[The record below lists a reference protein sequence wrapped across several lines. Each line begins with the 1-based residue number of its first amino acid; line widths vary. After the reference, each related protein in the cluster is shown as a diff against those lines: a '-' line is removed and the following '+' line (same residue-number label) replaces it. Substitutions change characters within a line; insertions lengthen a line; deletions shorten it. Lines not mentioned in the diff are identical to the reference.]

1 MGRGAPRTRYDRGVR
16 SLALVALVVV
26 ACSEPA
32 APAPSASPAVPAA
45 GPSPVG
51 LIAPAALA
59 ATLPDDLGEY
69 AARAAPE
76 HGHDRTGVV
85 VTTWASR
92 AYRRGDAIAHVRMVD
107 ASRAPDLVMGFA
119 AAQQIELPA
128 GPDGFELLPTG
139 VGGRPALAS
148 WDPGAASSEA
158 QVLVQGRVIVA
169 VAIQGARAPED
180 AIELLDRAP
189 LRDLEALLR

>member
-1 MGRGAPRTRYDRGVR
+1 MR

-51 LIAPAALA
+51 LIAPAARA
-59 ATLPDDLGEY
+59 AYSPRSSGRV
-69 AARAAPE
+69 AASAAPE